1 MARLTRTNGSPLR
14 LSLFGTFRLE
24 RETQPIQLLTRKVKS
39 LFAFLA
45 LHPEPQSR
53 EKLATLFWGDFTDE
67 PARASLRNA
76 LAAIRQSLGND
87 ILFTDRGTVQLD
99 LESLWIDV
107 KVFQKIC
114 DARTSLG
121 VTDADIEQWQA
132 AVELYRGDLLAD
144 FYDEWIAPI
153 REKLRAQYVDLL
165 LRLVQAL
172 RARGEYIR
180 AIHYARRAL
189 MVEPAN
195 EKVHQNIM
203 VCFVAIG
210 DRHAALRQY
219 EECKQ
224 SLRNELAVEPSPETQ
239 SLYQWIQTAET
250 RLSAQEAA
258 LTNLPTPLTEF
269 VGRKAECRELERL
282 VRQTRLVTLT
292 GAGGCGKTRLAI
304 QVASKLVRDF
314 NDGVWWVDLASL
326 FEGDRVPQAIAKV
339 LGVRESASHTL
350 EETLGH
356 YLRGKHLLLLLDGC
370 EHLVEKCACLAERY
384 LNQCP
389 QLHLF
394 ATSREPLG
402 ISGEVVWPVLPL
414 RVPALDTNITAR
426 ISSRDIAELMTND
439 AVQLFVKRAALVNA
453 RFALNEKNAG
463 AVVEICR
470 RLDGLPLAIELAA
483 ARTQTMTV
491 SQIVNRLN
499 DRFRWLTS
507 AHRNVWPHHQTM
519 QAALDWSYNL
529 LSDGERALFRR
540 LAIFLGG
547 WTLEAAEQIV
557 SEIGPETSPL
567 APVNVLEGIARLVAK
582 SLIVVDEGEEMRY
595 RMLET
600 VREYARQKLI
610 ESGEFTELGT
620 RHRDWFLRYV
630 EECEPRLRRSDQIVW
645 LERLEADYENLHA
658 ALRWSFRRPE
668 RSTDDL
674 RAGLRLVNALCQ
686 FWAMHGMLQLGR
698 QWCEHALQEG
708 DPADNTTR
716 ALYAQVL
723 SKTAVLA
730 YMQGDLAQAHSLCEK
745 GLDLARQMQDD
756 YSTAICLYVLSACER
771 SLCSNLARAER
782 LLTEGLT
789 LARTTGNPW
798 LIAAMLLNAGL
809 QALAQGKHSEARAHL
824 EEGLQQAEQV
834 GDRWIISALLTGLG
848 NQAYTLGDCERA
860 MTLYERGL
868 AMRRELKDKSG
879 IVGTLNDMGRAVCCQ
894 GDWARARELLNAGLA
909 LSQELDQRESTVWIQ
924 SNLVYVE
931 LKQGNPQTARQLL
944 SSSLETLR
952 DLGNRPA
959 MLHCLTRLTSVLSV
973 QGEWAAAARLLG
985 ATQRLRQEMCLP
997 LASSDQ
1003 ADFDAYVAQAQEAL
1017 GPAAFRQAREQGE
1030 AMSWEGVVDYAI
1042 KLAGARERGGKT

>member
-1 MARLTRTNGSPLR
+1 LT
-14 LSLFGTFRLE
+14 LFGTFRLE

-99 LESLWIDV
+99 QESLWIDV

-114 DARTSLG
+114 DTRTSLG

-144 FYDEWIAPI
+144 FYDEWITPV
-153 REKLRAQYVDLL
+153 REALRAQYIDLL

-172 RARGEYIR
+172 RARGEYTR

-203 VCFVAIG
+203 VCLVAIG

-224 SLRNELAVEPSPETQ
+224 SLHHELNVEPSPETQ
-239 SLYQWIQTAET
+239 SLYQWIQTAEA
-250 RLSAQEAA
+250 RASSQEAA
-258 LTNLPTPLTEF
+258 LTNLPILLTDF
-269 VGRKAECRELERL
+269 VGRREECLELERL

-314 NDGVWWVDLASL
+314 REGVWWVDLASL
-326 FEGDRVPQAIAKV
+326 SEEDLVPYAMAKV

-402 ISGEVVWPVLPL
+402 ISGEVVWQVLPL
-414 RVPALDTNITAR
+414 GVPALDTNITAR
-426 ISSRDIAELMTND
+426 ISSRDVAELMTND

-519 QAALDWSYNL
+519 QAAIDWSYNL

-557 SEIGPETSPL
+557 SEVGPETSPL

-582 SLIVVDEGEEMRY
+582 SLIVVDEREEMRY

-600 VREYARQKLI
+600 IREYARQKLI

-620 RHRDWFLRYV
+620 RHRNWFLRYV
-630 EECEPRLRRSDQIVW
+630 EEHEPRLRRSDQIVW

-658 ALRWSFRRPE
+658 ALRWSFRCSE
-668 RSTDDL
+668 RSMHDL
-674 RAGLRLVNALCQ
+674 EAGLRLIAALCQ
-686 FWAMHGMLQLGR
+686 FWAMRGMLKTGR
-698 QWCEHALQEG
+698 LWCDEAFQKSVPLTKQ
-708 DPADNTTR
+708 ADRTIQ
-716 ALYAQVL
+716 AIYARPL
-723 SKTAVLA
+723 AGAGVLA
-730 YMQGDLAQAHSLCEK
+730 YMQGDLPQANTFCETSFA
-745 GLDLARQMQDD
+745 LACQLQERWFK
-756 YSTAICLYVLSACER
+756 AICLYVLSECER
-771 SLCSNLARAER
+771 NWRGDLEHAETLMVEGLALARE
-782 LLTEGLT
+782 EGD
-789 LARTTGNPW
+789 PW
-798 LIAAMLLNAGL
+798 LTAGMLLNAGL
-809 QALAQGKHSEARAHL
+809 QALAQGRHAEASAHF
-824 EEGLQQAEQV
+824 EEGLQLAEQA
-834 GDRWIISALLTGLG
+834 GDRWIIAALLGALG
-848 NQAYTLGDCERA
+848 NQAYFLGECERA
-860 MTLYERGL
+860 IALYERSL
-868 AMRRELKDKSG
+868 TLRRELKDNSG
-879 IVGTLNDMGRAVCCQ
+879 IAGTLNDMGRAAYCQ
-894 GDWARARELLNAGLA
+894 GNWTRARELFNASLT
-909 LSQELDQRESTVWIQ
+909 LCQELEQHESIAWIQ
-924 SNLVYVE
+924 SNLAYVE
-931 LKQGNPQTARQLL
+931 LKQGYPQTALQLL
-944 SSSLETLR
+944 SSNLETLR
-952 DLGNRPA
+952 RLGNRPA
-959 MLHCLTRLTSVLSV
+959 MVHCLTGLASVLAI
-973 QGEWAAAARLLG
+973 QGKWEAAARLFG
-985 ATQRLRQEMCLP
+985 AIQRFRQEWHMP
-997 LASSDQ
+997 MAPAEQ
-1003 ADFDAYVAQAQEAL
+1003 ADFDGYKFRTQEML
-1017 GPAAFRQAREQGE
+1017 GEVAFRKAWEQGT
-1030 AMSWEGVVDYAI
+1030 AMSWEKMVDYAVQ
-1042 KLAGARERGGKT
+1042 LARTRARV